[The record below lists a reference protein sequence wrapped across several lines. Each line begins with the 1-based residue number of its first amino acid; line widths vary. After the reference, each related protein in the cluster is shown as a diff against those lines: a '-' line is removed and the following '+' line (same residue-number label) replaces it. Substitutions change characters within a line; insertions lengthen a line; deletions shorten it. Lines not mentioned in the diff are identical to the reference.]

1 MKFLCMAYEEE
12 GKLNQLSKSE
22 WHALRQETLDYVESM
37 RRNGQLVITHALNS
51 QSLMGRLRR
60 LRSSSAVSFSSRRMI
75 CKKRSR

>member
-37 RRNGQLVITHALNS
+37 RRNGQLIITTCPTECDYRVDRQHSERQTLS
-51 QSLMGRLRR
+51 H
-60 LRSSSAVSFSSRRMI
+60 
-75 CKKRSR
+75 